1 MTKYSLRARMLILI
15 LAPTLMIGLLLS
27 SFFVIHRYNQLQSQL
42 ADSGTSIIE
51 PLATISAYAITHRQ
65 MDTIPALINTL
76 HRRHSAI
83 IRTISVFDARN
94 QLLATTNVRN
104 NVTLQPLSSDA
115 LAHNKLHLHHTN
127 DALILHMPI
136 VNDSEFMPGGTTPV
150 LPGTATPLGY
160 LVIELDTSTI
170 RLQQYQEIFIAAL
183 LLLLSLGAAV
193 IFAYRLMRDVTTPIR
208 NMVDTVDRIRRGQ
221 LDSRVEGY
229 MLGELDMLKNG
240 INSMAMSLTAYHE
253 EMQQNIDQATYDLR
267 ETLEQM
273 EIQNVELD
281 LAKKRAQEAARIKSE
296 FLANMS
302 HELRTPLNGV
312 IGFTRQTLKTPLNTT
327 QTDYLLT
334 IERSANNL
342 LNIINDVLDFSKL
355 EAGKLVLEDIPFSLH
370 NTLDDVVMLLAH
382 TAHEKGLELTLSIQ
396 NDVPEQF
403 VGDPLR
409 IQQIITNLL
418 GNAIKFTEQGNIDI
432 RVEKR
437 RQESHQVQLEVQIR
451 DTGIG
456 IAELQQSQLFQA
468 FRQADTSIS
477 RRHGGTGLGLVI
489 TQRLV
494 KEMGGDISFQS
505 QLNKGSTFWFHI
517 TLPLNPHAMPTEP
530 AYTMLQGKHLA
541 YVEYHPIAAQAT
553 LDILSQTPLIVSYSP
568 TFEQLPEGEFDI
580 LLLGIPVQY
589 RNTLLDYTPRLR
601 DICRRSPC
609 VILALPS
616 LAQMDAEQLKTFGVH
631 ACLSKPLAAS
641 RLLPLLQDSTLFQ
654 LSFLPDDAAPN
665 QGVVRHPARLPLRV
679 MAVDDNP
686 ANLKLIG
693 TLLEEQVE
701 TIILCESGQD
711 AIAQAELNQCDIIL
725 MDIQMPGM
733 DGIYASELI
742 RQIPHHATTP
752 IIAVTAQTMTGER
765 EHLLRSGMDD
775 YLAKPIDEQMLK
787 SVLTRHARQDPLKRS
802 QGDMTGLLNEHD
814 DSQLSLDW
822 ALAQQ
827 QAANKPELA
836 RDLLQMLL
844 DFLPEV
850 RRKIENVLKGQTDD
864 GIIELVHKLHG
875 SCSYSGVPRLQRICR
890 YLEQQL
896 RKGVHA
902 SDLEPEWLELLDE
915 IDNVNKAAQPHIKP
929 MHS

>member
-27 SFFVIHRYNQLQSQL
+27 SFFAVHRYNQLQSQL

-51 PLATISAYAITHRQ
+51 PLATISAYALTHRQ
-65 MDTIPALINTL
+65 TNTIPALINAL
-76 HRRHSAI
+76 HRRHSTI

-104 NVTLQPLSSDA
+104 NGTLQSLSSDA
-115 LAHNKLHLHHTN
+115 LSYNKLHLHYTN

-136 VNDSEFMPGGTTPV
+136 VNDSEFMPGDTAPA
-150 LPGTATPLGY
+150 LPGTAPPLGY
-160 LVIELDTSTI
+160 VMIELDTRAI
-170 RLQQYQEIFIAAL
+170 QLQQYQEIFIAAL
-183 LLLLSLGAAV
+183 LLLLSLGAAAL
-193 IFAYRLMRDVTTPIR
+193 FAYRLMRDVTTPIR
-208 NMVDTVDRIRRGQ
+208 HMVNTVDRIRRGQ
-221 LDSRVEGY
+221 LDSRVEGC

-370 NTLDDVVMLLAH
+370 STLDDVVMLLAH

-437 RQESHQVQLEVQIR
+437 WQEHHQVQLEMQIR

-517 TLPLNPHAMPTEP
+517 TLPLNPHAIPTEQ

-553 LDILSQTPLIVSYSP
+553 LNILSQTPLIVSYSP

-589 RNTLLDYTPRLR
+589 RNTLLDYVPRLR
-601 DICRRSPC
+601 DICRRAPC

-616 LAQMDAEQLKTFGVH
+616 LAQMDAEQLKTFGIH
-631 ACLSKPLAAS
+631 ACLSKPLSAS

-654 LSFLPDDAAPN
+654 LSFLSEEASPPSTA
-665 QGVVRHPARLPLRV
+665 RHPARLPLSV

-701 TIILCESGQD
+701 KIILCESGQD
-711 AIAQAELNQCDIIL
+711 AIAQAKLHQFDIIL

-733 DGIYASELI
+733 DGICASEMI

-765 EHLLRSGMDD
+765 EHLLHSGMDD

-787 SVLTRHARQDPLKRS
+787 SVLTRHARKDPLKRDRS
-802 QGDMTGLLNEHD
+802 DIRGLLSERD
-814 DSQLSLDW
+814 DSPLSFDW

-850 RRKIENVLKGQTDD
+850 QRKIENVLTGQTDD
-864 GIIELVHKLHG
+864 NIIELVHKLHG
-875 SCSYSGVPRLQRICR
+875 SCSYSGVPRLKRICR

-896 RKGVHA
+896 RKGIQA

-915 IDNVNKAAQPHIKP
+915 IDNVNKAAQPHITARRP
-929 MHS
+929 